1 MTKSFLISIKE
12 YWNNILISDWNL
24 YFPLLML
31 LGWFIF
37 SLIISLVFL
46 SKKEHDE
53 AENKPKT
60 ITLRLLSSIYLG
72 GVFTLFTSIATL
84 LILLKFTTFFAS
96 NFCQFGVLIGF
107 ILISAITIVTYSN
120 ICKQAKDRDS
130 NLFKIPISNNFLV
143 RRFYYLRKALNAL
156 FYVSLILLIPFFI
169 LLIEN
174 KQQHL
179 VSIVLD
185 NSGSMMQSLPYG
197 IAALETAIQETPQN
211 ADYVFTTLTQVR
223 DFDPKAETLNQY
235 FDSIVQTNSIAK
247 LPTLTESY
255 SSPLELINSFRQV
268 DDAGASPI
276 YHGIWQNFLMSKE
289 ITLGRNFTKKKMIII
304 SDGIDLI
311 YQLKNDYPKLKW
323 FPKDIFQQ
331 EGKGEITPS
340 EFFDGGIYCI
350 NLGETDTDYLY
361 KDCAKSIEVYDGRD
375 QQSYFKALIDILP
388 ELYFDYILIYIVSGI
403 LCLLVIILF
412 IFKSTI
418 K

>member
-31 LGWFIF
+31 LGLLIF
-37 SLIISLVFL
+37 SLIISLLFI

-60 ITLRLLSSIYLG
+60 ITFRLLSSIYFG
-72 GVFTLFTSIATL
+72 GIASMFISLITL
-84 LILLKFTTFFAS
+84 LFLLKFTPFFALH
-96 NFCQFGVLIGF
+96 FCQFGVLVGF
-107 ILISAITIVTYSN
+107 ILIGIITIVSYSS
-120 ICKQAKDRDS
+120 ICKQTKNRDS
-130 NLFKIPISNNFLV
+130 ILFKIPISNNFLA
-143 RRFYYLRKALNAL
+143 RRFNYLRKALNTL
-156 FYVSLILLIPFFI
+156 FYVSLILLIPFLI
-169 LLIEN
+169 LFIEN

-235 FDSIVQTNSIAK
+235 FDSIVNITSIAK
-247 LPTLTESY
+247 LPTVTDSY
-255 SSPLELINSFRQV
+255 TNPQELINNFRQV
-268 DDAGASPI
+268 GDAGASPV
-276 YHGIWQNFLMSKE
+276 YHGIWQNFLKSKE
-289 ITLGRNFTKKKMIII
+289 VVQGRDFTKKKLIII

-311 YQLKNDYPKLKW
+311 YQLKIDYPQLKW
-323 FPKDIFQQ
+323 YPKDIFQQ
-331 EGKGEITPS
+331 KGKGEITPS

-361 KDCAKSIEVYDGRD
+361 KDCANTIQVYDGTD

-388 ELYFDYILIYIVSGI
+388 EMYFDYILIYIVSGI
-403 LCLLVIILF
+403 LFLLVTILF
-412 IFKSTI
+412 IFKSTV

>member
-12 YWNNILISDWNL
+12 YWGNILVSEWNL

-31 LGWFIF
+31 LGWLVL
-37 SLIISLVFL
+37 SLIISLVFI

-53 AENKPKT
+53 DENKPKT
-60 ITLRLLSSIYLG
+60 ITFRILSSIYLG
-72 GVFTLFTSIATL
+72 GILTLFISLVTL
-84 LILLKFTTFFAS
+84 LILLKFTPFFAH
-96 NFCQFGVLIGF
+96 NFCQFGVLVGF
-107 ILISAITIVTYSN
+107 IIISVITIATYSN
-120 ICKQAKDRDS
+120 ICSQTKNRDS

-143 RRFYYLRKALNAL
+143 RRFHYLRKALNTL
-156 FYVSLILLIPFFI
+156 FYVSLILLIPFLI

-185 NSGSMMQSLPYG
+185 NSGSMMESLPYG
-197 IAALETAIQETPQN
+197 IAALETAIQESPQN

-235 FDSIVQTNSIAK
+235 FDSIVQTNSISK
-247 LPTLTESY
+247 LPTITETY
-255 SSPLELINSFRQV
+255 TNPIELINSFKQV
-268 DDAGASPI
+268 DDAGVSPI

-289 ITLGRNFTKKKMIII
+289 HIKGRSFQKNKLIII

-311 YQLKNDYPKLKW
+311 YQLKENYPDLKW
-323 FPKDIFQQ
+323 FPRDIFQQ
-331 EGKGEITPS
+331 KGTGQVTPYD
-340 EFFDGGIYCI
+340 FFDGGIYCI
-350 NLGETDTDYLY
+350 NLGETDSDYLY
-361 KDCAKSIEVYDGRD
+361 KDCANSIQVYDGTN

-388 ELYFDYILIYIVSGI
+388 ELYFDYILLYIVSSVLLI
-403 LCLLVIILF
+403 LVIVLL
-412 IFKSTI
+412 IFKSSI